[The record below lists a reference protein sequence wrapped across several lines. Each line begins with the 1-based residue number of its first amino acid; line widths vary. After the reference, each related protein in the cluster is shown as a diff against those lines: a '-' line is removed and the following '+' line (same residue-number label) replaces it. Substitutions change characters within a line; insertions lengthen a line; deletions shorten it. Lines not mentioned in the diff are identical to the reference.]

1 MGAARV
7 VGIERLGQQLF
18 PVVGFAQSWIWGAAI
33 YRLRLGAR
41 SGFRH
46 RYPEFGNGRLG
57 VDSFSQDG
65 AGTGRWPAICEKLA
79 RKEAA
84 TRYHAWRSSSA
95 NRSSI

>member
-18 PVVGFAQSWIWGAAI
+18 PVAGFAQGWIWGAAI
-33 YRLRLGAR
+33 YRIRLGAG
-41 SGFRH
+41 SGIRH
-46 RYPEFGNGRLG
+46 RHSEFGNGRLG
-57 VDSFSQDG
+57 VNSFSQDG
-65 AGTGRWPAICEKLA
+65 AGAGRWAAICEKLA

-84 TRYHAWRSSSA
+84 TGYHAWRSSSA